1 MKINSKKK
9 GNSFELKV
17 AKMLTEW
24 SGEEFHRTPMS
35 GALHWENDNRVLSD
49 IVPPQT
55 LLGWPLS
62 IECKKVE
69 TSWEFSSLIEGTALF
84 WRHWEQCWEDSQ
96 RENMIPMLIFNKNYR
111 EIYVAITVDTFQKLE
126 LDIEN
131 TIQLNYDSWKLVLIK
146 FKDFLDNITCEEL
159 ISKNLL
165 CNNQG

>member
-1 MKINSKKK
+1 MKNPKAK
-9 GNSFELKV
+9 GNNFERV
-17 AKMLTEW
+17 TAKLLSDW
-24 SGEEFHRTPMS
+24 SGHKFMRTPMS
-35 GALHWENDNRVLSD
+35 GAIHNFKDRRLVSD

-55 LLGWPLS
+55 LLDWPFS

-96 RENMIPMLIFNKNYR
+96 RENMIPMLVFNKNYR

-131 TIQLNYDSWKLVLIK
+131 TIQLNYNSWKLVLIK

-159 ISKNLL
+159 ISKKLL